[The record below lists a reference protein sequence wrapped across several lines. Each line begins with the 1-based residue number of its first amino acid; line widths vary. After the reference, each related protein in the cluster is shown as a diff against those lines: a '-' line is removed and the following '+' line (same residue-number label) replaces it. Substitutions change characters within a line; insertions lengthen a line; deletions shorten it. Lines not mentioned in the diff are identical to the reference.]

1 MNTSAT
7 TYKQERETV
16 INAYVDSFR
25 EAFDQVRSNPD
36 LNVEDLFDLSEQ
48 LKWADNSWDYADS
61 ISNACNRL
69 AGDDDEAYEIYMN
82 VFRTDYKTIFT
93 EAAQRF
99 YRQQVR

>member
-1 MNTSAT
+1 MSTTST
-7 TYKQERETV
+7 TYKQERATV
-16 INAYVDSFR
+16 IDAYVDSFR
-25 EAFDQVRSNPD
+25 ESFEQAQSNPD
-36 LNVEDLFDLSEQ
+36 LNAEDLFDLSEQ

-61 ISNACNRL
+61 ISEACNRL

-99 YRQQVR
+99 YRQQGR